1 MALWTLKAIGSNG
14 RDGNP
19 SMAAFNTLCCAAH
32 VRTMLCQIDDVAQ
45 IDLHLFVALIF
56 QWCIK
61 TKCAR
66 R

>member
-19 SMAAFNTLCCAAH
+19 SMAAFNAFCCAAH

-45 IDLHLFVALIF
+45 IDLH
-56 QWCIK
+56 
-61 TKCAR
+61 
-66 R
+66 